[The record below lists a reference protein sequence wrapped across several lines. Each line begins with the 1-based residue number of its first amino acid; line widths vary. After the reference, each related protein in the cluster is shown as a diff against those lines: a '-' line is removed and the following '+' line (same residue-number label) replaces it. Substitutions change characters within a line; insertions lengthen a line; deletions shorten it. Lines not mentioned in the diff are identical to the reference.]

1 MHHRLP
7 PSLPSTVAVSLL
19 PRPIYEESISPFASR
34 VSQRMT
40 HWWGLISPK
49 CAKGERETVQSE
61 QEAEG
66 KREGGEDKCNG
77 LAIKRKVD
85 GMHTEEQNM
94 GKKVGRG
101 KEEKLRI
108 CAHSTRRYSTR
119 KGTSLSQRLLQQ
131 LECRRAFSNAKF
143 SKSRDIYLIVSSA
156 RARTA
161 VATTA
166 AAAAPSGPR
175 RAKSVGR
182 THSLGGCEGTNT
194 SERRAM

>member
-1 MHHRLP
+1 
-7 PSLPSTVAVSLL
+7 
-19 PRPIYEESISPFASR
+19 
-34 VSQRMT
+34 MT

-119 KGTSLSQRLLQQ
+119 KGTSLSQQ
-131 LECRRAFSNAKF
+131 LECRAFSNAKF

-166 AAAAPSGPR
+166 AAAAPSGLR

-182 THSLGGCEGTNT
+182 MDGEEDSLARRLRGAQTRARGVQCRYKRTNRLMKVVLICF
-194 SERRAM
+194 S

>member
-1 MHHRLP
+1 MRQG
-7 PSLPSTVAVSLL
+7 
-19 PRPIYEESISPFASR
+19 R
-34 VSQRMT
+34 
-40 HWWGLISPK
+40 
-49 CAKGERETVQSE
+49 ERETVG
-61 QEAEG
+61 ARGGG
-66 KREGGEDKCNG
+66 KEGGEDKCNG

-94 GKKVGRG
+94 GGKVGEGEG
-101 KEEKLRI
+101 KRSKAF
-108 CAHSTRRYSTR
+108 AHIQRVNIQLANAL
-119 KGTSLSQRLLQQ
+119 LSPSSFLLQQ
-131 LECRRAFSNAKF
+131 PECRAFSNAKF

-182 THSLGGCEGTNT
+182 MGDGEEDSLARRLRGHKHEQEACNVGTKGQT
-194 SERRAM
+194 DL